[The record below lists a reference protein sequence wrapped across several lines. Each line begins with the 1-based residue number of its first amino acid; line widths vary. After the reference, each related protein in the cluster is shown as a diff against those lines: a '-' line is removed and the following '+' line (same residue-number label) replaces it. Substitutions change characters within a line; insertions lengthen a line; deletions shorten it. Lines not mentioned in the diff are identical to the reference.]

1 MDLGHQHHLTSSM
14 WQDSLSCISFRVRFQ
29 KYYIEASY
37 RWLSCIRGSSYSS
50 VYLFCGVILFHQSF
64 QKFSEVLICSTFVLE
79 ANYFNLKWFTGNP
92 LAHET
97 MCKYVRKQ
105 KTNVNILLQY
115 YFSSIQNLK
124 LYFKKIF
131 CYSSS
136 ATRKL
141 SQ

>member
-29 KYYIEASY
+29 KYYTEASY
-37 RWLSCIRGSSYSS
+37 WWLSCIRGSSQSMRAYFMWKRGLAKS

-79 ANYFNLKWFTGNP
+79 ANYFHLKWFTGNP

-115 YFSSIQNLK
+115 LEKFR
-124 LYFKKIF
+124 
-131 CYSSS
+131 
-136 ATRKL
+136 T
-141 SQ
+141 